1 VVGKTKGQSLLG
13 RPKLGR
19 QDNIKLYINEIGWE
33 AGGKWWAVVWAVVN
47 F

>member
-1 VVGKTKGQSLLG
+1 MVGKTKGQSLLG

-33 AGGKWWAVVWAVVN
+33 DCGKWWAVVWAVVN